1 MNLLFWKGAVL
12 QLGDNLSKG
21 LGHSRF
27 RSTFVA
33 VCSAQ
38 SLQSCPALC
47 HPMGSSLPGSSVH
60 GICQARILEWI
71 AMPSSRGSSWP
82 RDQTCVSMSPA
93 LGGGFFTTSAT
104 WEAQYIHGPSLN
116 HPCFHCSTWPHSPV
130 SWSLQVPLVLFLQRL
145 SVVYP
150 AGVHKG
156 WLERS

>member
-82 RDQTCVSMSPA
+82 RDRTHASCIA
-93 LGGGFFTTSAT
+93 GRFFTT
-104 WEAQYIHGPSLN
+104 EPLGKPQYLVPTCKT
-116 HPCFHCSTWPHSPV
+116 PEECSKSIKRNTNLGWKSHD
-130 SWSLQVPLVLFLQRL
+130 SLQNITHNSSSALLVL
-145 SVVYP
+145 
-150 AGVHKG
+150 K
-156 WLERS
+156 